1 MVRPRHIGETRLD
14 RPRRPSHPHG
24 CTTFHALTDRALVA
38 AVAWKYIADNQPA
51 TSSHPNA
58 TGLASTAAELASLN
72 ELILTG
78 SGGNGARSPPLIPTS
93 RLPDEGDDHSGD

>member
-14 RPRRPSHPHG
+14 AQDGRHILMPE
-24 CTTFHALTDRALVA
+24 TFHALTDRALVA
-38 AVAWKYIADNQPA
+38 AVAWKYIAYNQPA

-58 TGLASTAAELASLN
+58 TGLASTRAELASLN

-78 SGGNGARSPPLIPTS
+78 SGGNGARSPLLDHYES
-93 RLPDEGDDHSGD
+93 AARLR

>member
-14 RPRRPSHPHG
+14 AQDGRHPDA
-24 CTTFHALTDRALVA
+24 CTTFHPLTDRALVA

-58 TGLASTAAELASLN
+58 TGLASTRAEVASLN

-78 SGGNGARSPPLIPTS
+78 SGGNGARSPLLDHHES
-93 RLPDEGDDHSGD
+93 AARLR

>member
-14 RPRRPSHPHG
+14 RPRRPTHPHA
-24 CTTFHALTDRALVA
+24 CTTFHPLTDRALVA
-38 AVAWKYIADNQPA
+38 AVAWKYIAYNQPA

-58 TGLASTAAELASLN
+58 TGLASTRAEVASLN

-78 SGGNGARSPPLIPTS
+78 SGGNGARSPLLDHHES
-93 RLPDEGDDHSGD
+93 AARLR

>member
-14 RPRRPSHPHG
+14 AQDGRHILS
-24 CTTFHALTDRALVA
+24 TTFHALTDRALVA
-38 AVAWKYIADNQPA
+38 AVAWKYIAYNQPA

-58 TGLASTAAELASLN
+58 TGLASTGAELASLN

-78 SGGNGARSPPLIPTS
+78 SGGNGARSPLLDHYES
-93 RLPDEGDDHSGD
+93 AARLR

>member
-14 RPRRPSHPHG
+14 RPRRPTHPHA

-38 AVAWKYIADNQPA
+38 AVAWKYIAYNQPA
-51 TSSHPNA
+51 TSRHPNA
-58 TGLASTAAELASLN
+58 TGLASTGAELASLN

-78 SGGNGARSPPLIPTS
+78 SGGNGVVPFLITTS
-93 RLPDEGDDHSGD
+93 RLPD